1 MHKIEVLCIFLH
13 KIEEKVGKDKVEEF
27 YTRFKPANANSRW
40 YDKDPVIKEFM
51 SALERLDQETVSL
64 LAQDFIQTMME
75 DEKIDL
81 RDRPKV
87 IEFYKQL
94 DWEYLLKISAE
105 IKNAYY
111 FINKILEEGTF
122 SPKIL
127 TTVNSLNEI
136 KAKLS
141 DIKKNCKIIKKYNK
155 YYKIDLVNKKWKT
168 FHLKTI
174 LHKRTP

>member
-1 MHKIEVLCIFLH
+1 M
-13 KIEEKVGKDKVEEF
+13 KDLYIDF
-27 YTRFKPANANSRW
+27 
-40 YDKDPVIKEFM
+40 DGVIK
-51 SALERLDQETVSL
+51 DTIKVSYK
-64 LAQDFIQTMME
+64 MME

-111 FINKILEEGTF
+111 FINKISEEGTF

-141 DIKKNCKIIKKYNK
+141 DIKK
-155 YYKIDLVNKKWKT
+155 V
-168 FHLKTI
+168 F
-174 LHKRTP
+174 

>member
-1 MHKIEVLCIFLH
+1 M
-13 KIEEKVGKDKVEEF
+13 KDLYIGF
-27 YTRFKPANANSRW
+27 DGAI
-40 YDKDPVIKEFM
+40 KDTIKA
-51 SALERLDQETVSL
+51 SYK
-64 LAQDFIQTMME
+64 MME

-105 IKNAYY
+105 IKNAL
-111 FINKILEEGTF
+111 ISEEGTF

-141 DIKKNCKIIKKYNK
+141 DIKKNCKNITVISGPSGIEKSV
-155 YYKIDLVNKKWKT
+155 LVNPKNSILVDDYCGNLISWQNSGGIPVK
-168 FHLKTI
+168 FANEISSEFITI
-174 LHKRTP
+174 NTLEVFTEKEKCKNLCLRR

>member
-1 MHKIEVLCIFLH
+1 M
-13 KIEEKVGKDKVEEF
+13 KDLYIDF
-27 YTRFKPANANSRW
+27 
-40 YDKDPVIKEFM
+40 DGVIK
-51 SALERLDQETVSL
+51 DTIKVSYK
-64 LAQDFIQTMME
+64 MME

-105 IKNAYY
+105 IKNAYH
-111 FINKILEEGTF
+111 FINKISEEGTF
-122 SPKIL
+122 NPKIL

-141 DIKKNCKIIKKYNK
+141 DIKKNCKNITLVSVPSGIEKSV
-155 YYKIDLVNKKWKT
+155 LVNPKNSILVDGNLISWQNSGGIPVK
-168 FHLKTI
+168 FANEISSEFITI
-174 LHKRTP
+174 NTLEVFTEKEICKNLCLRR

>member
-1 MHKIEVLCIFLH
+1 M
-13 KIEEKVGKDKVEEF
+13 KDLYIDF
-27 YTRFKPANANSRW
+27 
-40 YDKDPVIKEFM
+40 DGVIK
-51 SALERLDQETVSL
+51 DTIKVSYK
-64 LAQDFIQTMME
+64 MME

-111 FINKILEEGTF
+111 FINKISEEGTF

-141 DIKKNCKIIKKYNK
+141 DIKKNCKNITLVSVPSGIEKSV
-155 YYKIDLVNKKWKT
+155 LVNPKNSILVDDYSGNLISWQNSGGIPVKFANEISSYRKGKWT
-168 FHLKTI
+168 
-174 LHKRTP
+174 

>member
-1 MHKIEVLCIFLH
+1 M
-13 KIEEKVGKDKVEEF
+13 KDLYIDF
-27 YTRFKPANANSRW
+27 
-40 YDKDPVIKEFM
+40 DGVIK
-51 SALERLDQETVSL
+51 DTIKVSYK
-64 LAQDFIQTMME
+64 MME

-94 DWEYLLKISAE
+94 DWEYLLKISDE

-111 FINKILEEGTF
+111 FINKISEEGTF
-122 SPKIL
+122 NPKIL

-141 DIKKNCKIIKKYNK
+141 DIKKNCKNITLVSVPSGIEKSV
-155 YYKIDLVNKKWKT
+155 LVNPKNSILVDDYRGNLISWQNSGGIPVK
-168 FHLKTI
+168 FANEISSEFITI
-174 LHKRTP
+174 NTLEVFTEKEICKNLCLRR

>member
-1 MHKIEVLCIFLH
+1 M
-13 KIEEKVGKDKVEEF
+13 KDLYIDF
-27 YTRFKPANANSRW
+27 
-40 YDKDPVIKEFM
+40 DGVIK
-51 SALERLDQETVSL
+51 DTIKVSYK
-64 LAQDFIQTMME
+64 MME

-105 IKNAYY
+105 IKNAL
-111 FINKILEEGTF
+111 ISEEGTF

-141 DIKKNCKIIKKYNK
+141 DIKKNCKNITVISAPSGIEKSV
-155 YYKIDLVNKKWKT
+155 LVNPKNSILVDDYRGNLISWQNSGGIPVK
-168 FHLKTI
+168 FANEISSEFITI
-174 LHKRTP
+174 NTLEVFTEKEICKNLCLRR

>member
-1 MHKIEVLCIFLH
+1 M
-13 KIEEKVGKDKVEEF
+13 KDLYIDF
-27 YTRFKPANANSRW
+27 
-40 YDKDPVIKEFM
+40 DGVIK
-51 SALERLDQETVSL
+51 DTIKVSYK
-64 LAQDFIQTMME
+64 MME
-75 DEKIDL
+75 DKKIDL

-105 IKNAYY
+105 IKNAL
-111 FINKILEEGTF
+111 ISEEGTF

-141 DIKKNCKIIKKYNK
+141 DIKKNCKNITVISASSGIEKSV
-155 YYKIDLVNKKWKT
+155 LVNPKNSILVDDYSGNLISWQNSGGIPVKFANET
-168 FHLKTI
+168 SSEFTTI
-174 LHKRTP
+174 NTLEVFTEKEICKNLCLRR

>member
-1 MHKIEVLCIFLH
+1 M
-13 KIEEKVGKDKVEEF
+13 KDLYIDF
-27 YTRFKPANANSRW
+27 
-40 YDKDPVIKEFM
+40 DGVIK
-51 SALERLDQETVSL
+51 DTIKVSYK
-64 LAQDFIQTMME
+64 MME

-105 IKNAYY
+105 IKNAYH
-111 FINKILEEGTF
+111 FINKISEEGTF

-141 DIKKNCKIIKKYNK
+141 DIKKNCKNITVISAPSGIEKSV
-155 YYKIDLVNKKWKT
+155 LVNPKNSILVDDYSGNLISWQNSGGIPVKFANET
-168 FHLKTI
+168 SSEFTTI
-174 LHKRTP
+174 NTLEVFTEKEICKNLCLRR

>member
-1 MHKIEVLCIFLH
+1 M
-13 KIEEKVGKDKVEEF
+13 KDLYIDF
-27 YTRFKPANANSRW
+27 
-40 YDKDPVIKEFM
+40 DGVIK
-51 SALERLDQETVSL
+51 DTIKVSYK
-64 LAQDFIQTMME
+64 MME

-111 FINKILEEGTF
+111 FINEISEEGTF

-141 DIKKNCKIIKKYNK
+141 DIKKNCKNITLVSVPSGIEKSV
-155 YYKIDLVNKKWKT
+155 LVNPKNS
-168 FHLKTI
+168 I
-174 LHKRTP
+174 LVDDYSGNLIS